1 MPEETCCHPHGSLY
15 FDRFR
20 IGKDQ
25 SDHICRRSPAI
36 E

>member
-1 MPEETCCHPHGSLY
+1 MPEETCCHPYSSFNSGH
-15 FDRFR
+15 FWV
-20 IGKDQ
+20 GKDL